1 MNCKICGAEL
11 SKPGELCNNCMNKL
25 LKEQELK
32 NDNSVVAVV
41 KGTYVAK
48 YEIVRHFQEIGIAL
62 FMVILLFTLK
72 AWVWALVALGLFTVI
87 GLISLFRI
95 RAKINSKSCTI
106 YKTKV
111 VINWGI
117 LRKKSKEIPF
127 DQIADMYPH
136 VTSFQE
142 FMHIGTFVIRKN
154 TLNLVDRFEYIDSV
168 KNIEDVYEKIRVGLG
183 MANDT
188 PTQE

>member
-32 NDNSVVAVV
+32 NDNSVIAVV
-41 KGTYVAK
+41 KGTYIAK
-48 YEIVRHFQEIGIAL
+48 YEIIRHIQEIGIVL

-72 AWVWALVALGLFTVI
+72 AWNWALLALLVFSVI
-87 GLISLFRI
+87 GIIALFRI
-95 RAKINSKSCTI
+95 RAKIKSKSCTI
-106 YKTKV
+106 YRTKV
-111 VINWGI
+111 VITWGI
-117 LRKKSKEIPF
+117 IRKKSKEIPF

-136 VTSFQE
+136 ITNFQE

-154 TLNLVDRFEYIDSV
+154 TYNLVDRFEYIDSV
-168 KNIEDVYEKIRVGLG
+168 KNIEEVYEKIRVGLG
-183 MANDT
+183 MTNDT